1 MERVLAEGVPLV
13 DTSVAQG
20 NQAGR
25 EIENP
30 VMSQGVGRGSIVGG
44 YEPGPAK
51 SSWTRD

>member
-1 MERVLAEGVPLV
+1 MLAEGVPLV
-13 DTSVAQG
+13 DTSVAQR

-30 VMSQGVGRGSIVGG
+30 VMSQGVGREGVPCG